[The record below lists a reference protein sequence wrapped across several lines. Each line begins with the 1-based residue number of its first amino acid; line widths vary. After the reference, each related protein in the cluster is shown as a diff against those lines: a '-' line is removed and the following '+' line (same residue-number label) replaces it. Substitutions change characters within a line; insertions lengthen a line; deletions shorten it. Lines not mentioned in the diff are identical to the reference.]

1 MKEKVITEQELE
13 SFREWLILEEKSE
26 STVEKYLRDVAGF
39 ASFAD
44 GQAITKER
52 ALSYKA
58 ALLEEGYAPRS
69 VNSMLASLNSF
80 FLFAGWSECRVR
92 SIRMQKKAYC
102 SEDKELT
109 RSEYERLVFAARKK
123 GNDRLELILQTI
135 CGTGIRVGELK
146 YITVEAARQ
155 GAAIISLKGKTR
167 EILIEKKLK
176 KLLLS
181 YAERKE
187 IKSGPLFVT
196 RSGKPVCRSNIWKEM
211 KELCIEAKVEPG
223 KVFPHNLRHLFA
235 RIFYSIQKDL
245 AKLADLLGHSSIE
258 TTRLYIISTGAE
270 HRRALEKM
278 RLIL

>member
-52 ALSYKA
+52 VLSYKA